1 MYAYHTRQDEFET
14 YILQNENGST
24 SLEIVPE
31 RGCIISQYIVNNEL
45 IFYLDEQTLANPE
58 VNVRGGN
65 PILFPISSYLENNQY
80 RVNDALYTMKQHGFA
95 RNLKGTV
102 VEITTNEYSASIT
115 TELTSNA
122 DTFEQYPF
130 AFKLIMKYTLTDSSL
145 NIEATVLNTDE
156 KTMPFYLGYH
166 PYFYIADKSQLEIIV
181 PSSNV
186 VELRPNSMKG
196 QQFNFDQAESNVIY
210 SDLQANSCHMIDHAR
225 SLKLKLSMD
234 DVFKYVVLWALADK
248 DFVCIEPWMAP
259 VNAMNLQKD
268 VQYLQAGQTHT
279 SNFKISAEF
288 V

>member
-1 MYAYHTRQDEFET
+1 MYAYHTRQDEVET

-24 SLEIVPE
+24 SIEIVPE

-45 IFYLDEQTLANPE
+45 IFYLDESTLINPN
-58 VNVRGGN
+58 VNIRGGN

-80 RVNDALYTMKQHGFA
+80 RVNEALYTMKQHGFA

-102 VEITTNEYSASIT
+102 VEITTNEFSASIT
-115 TELTSNA
+115 TELTSNEA
-122 DTFEQYPF
+122 TYEQYPF
-130 AFKLIMKYTLTDSSL
+130 EFKLIMKYTLTDSSL

-166 PYFYIADKSQLEIIV
+166 PYFYIADKSQLEIII

-186 VELRPNSMKG
+186 LELLPDSMNG
-196 QQFNFDQAESNVIY
+196 QAFNFNQAESNVIY

-225 SLKLKLSMD
+225 SLKLKLTMD
-234 DVFKYVVLWALADK
+234 DVFKYVVIWALQNK

-259 VNAMNLQKD
+259 VNAMNLHKD

-279 SNFKISAEF
+279 STFKITTEF

>member
-1 MYAYHTRQDEFET
+1 MFSYRTKQDEFES

-24 SLEIVPE
+24 SIEIVPE

-45 IFYLDEQTLANPE
+45 IFYLDESTLSNPTT
-58 VNVRGGN
+58 NVRGGN

-80 RVNDALYTMKQHGFA
+80 RVNDTLYTMKQHGFA
-95 RNLKGTV
+95 RNLVGTV

-115 TELTSNA
+115 TELTSNQS
-122 DTFEQYPF
+122 TYEQYPF
-130 AFKLIMKYTLTDSSL
+130 SFKLIMKYTLTNNSL

-166 PYFYIADKSQLEIIV
+166 PYFYIADKSQLEIII

-186 VELRPNSMKG
+186 TELRPNSMNG
-196 QQFNFDQAESNVIY
+196 ATFNFNQPESNVIY
-210 SDLQANSCHMIDHAR
+210 ADLQANSCHMIDHAR
-225 SLKLKLSMD
+225 SLKLKLTTD
-234 DVFKYVVLWALADK
+234 DVFKYIVLWALEDK

-259 VNAMNLQKD
+259 VNAMNVQKD
-268 VQYLQAGQTHT
+268 VQYLQAGQTHI

>member
-1 MYAYHTRQDEFET
+1 MYAYHTRQEEFET
-14 YILQNENGST
+14 YILQNENGSI

-45 IFYLDEQTLANPE
+45 IFYLDEQTLANPD

-80 RVNDALYTMKQHGFA
+80 RVNDTLYTMKQHGFA

-115 TELTSNA
+115 TELSSSP
-122 DTFEQYPF
+122 DTYEQYPF

-186 VELRPNSMKG
+186 TELRPNSMNG
-196 QQFNFDQAESNVIY
+196 QHFNFDQAESNVIY
-210 SDLQANSCHMIDHAR
+210 ADLQANSCHMIDHAR

-234 DVFKYVVLWALADK
+234 DVFKYVVLWALEDK

-268 VQYLQAGQTHT
+268 VQYLQAGQAHT
-279 SNFKISAEF
+279 STFKISTEF